1 MTPERLQ
8 QIRQIY
14 ERAMGL
20 APARRAAYL
29 ADACAG
35 DEELRREVDSL
46 VETGEQL
53 AAVPDS
59 PDSPV
64 KTEPRTRP
72 DAAKPSRAKSSPRK
86 RAARK
91 SGGQTPLEVVPGRTT
106 LGSYR
111 ILEKIGAGGMGT
123 VYLAKDARLGRRVAL
138 KLLPAHFARDE
149 ELVRRFEQ
157 EARAA
162 SALNHPNIITVH
174 EIGEERGCLFIVT
187 EFVEGKTLRER
198 MWEGRFTAAEA
209 LDVCAQAAGALQ
221 KAHAA
226 GVIHR
231 DVKPENVML
240 DDEGH
245 VKVLDF
251 GIAKQVAT
259 VPSVDTEAPT
269 SARVNTASGIVLG
282 TTAYMSPEQVRGLDL
297 DGRSDVWSLGCVL
310 YEMLTG
316 RAPFDEKNFGD
327 LVVSILHNDPPS
339 LTDLATE
346 VPAEVNVLV
355 ARAREAARRPLRVG
369 EGVSRR
375 A

>member
-8 QIRQIY
+8 QIKLIY
-14 ERAMGL
+14 RRAMEL
-20 APARRAAYL
+20 TPARRDAYL
-29 ADACAG
+29 ADACSG
-35 DEELRREVDSL
+35 DEELRREVDVL
-46 VETGEQL
+46 VETGEHR
-53 AAVPDS
+53 AAADAPDA
-59 PDSPV
+59 PL
-64 KTEPRTRP
+64 KTRP
-72 DAAKPSRAKSSPRK
+72 SKPPSAKSPSAKSSSAKPPARR

-91 SGGQTPLEVVPGRTT
+91 GGGQTPLEVEPGRTT

-138 KLLPAHFARDE
+138 KLLPAHFARDA

-174 EIGEERGCLFIVT
+174 EIGEEQGRLFIVT

-198 MWEGRFTAAEA
+198 LWEGRFDVGEA

-240 DDEGH
+240 DEEGH

-251 GIAKQVAT
+251 GIAKQVAA
-259 VPSVDTEAPT
+259 PASVDTEAPT
-269 SARVNTASGIVLG
+269 NAQVNTASGVVLG
-282 TTAYMSPEQVRGLDL
+282 TTAYMSPEQVRG
-297 DGRSDVWSLGCVL
+297 RSS
-310 YEMLTG
+310 T
-316 RAPFDEKNFGD
+316 
-327 LVVSILHNDPPS
+327 
-339 LTDLATE
+339 
-346 VPAEVNVLV
+346 
-355 ARAREAARRPLRVG
+355 AARTCGAWAACSTRC
-369 EGVSRR
+369 
-375 A
+375 